1 MLQDSIDHLSAGE
14 RDNKKNLAQYVD
26 FGPIQSSC

>member
-1 MLQDSIDHLSAGE
+1 MLLNSIDDLSAGE

-26 FGPIQSSC
+26 LGHIQSSC